1 MFKIDMAAIRA
12 AADAEPPRQAAN
24 DERAPLAELAG
35 LAALAVSNAPANEW
49 LRDFL
54 ADHIVPAIAIRK
66 AAAHAG
72 IPWHEVQAAADWM
85 LVRIMTSDGKTY
97 WGMPQRRLGPW
108 VH

>member
-24 DERAPLAELAG
+24 DENLPLATLAELAT
-35 LAALAVSNAPANEW
+35 LAISHAPANEW

-72 IPWHEVQAAADWM
+72 IPWHEVQAAAEDM
-85 LVRIMTSDGKTY
+85 LVRVMTSDGKTY
-97 WGMPQRRLGPW
+97 WAMPQRRIGPW